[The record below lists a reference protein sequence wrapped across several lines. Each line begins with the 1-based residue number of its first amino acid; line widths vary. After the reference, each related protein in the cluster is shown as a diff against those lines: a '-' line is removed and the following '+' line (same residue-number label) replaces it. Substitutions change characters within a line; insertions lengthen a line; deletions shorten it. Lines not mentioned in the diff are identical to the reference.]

1 VAVTP
6 YPTLPS
12 AETDHVSLITSSDM
26 NAVINA
32 FKNGPQGHVSAPAT
46 LTASSATTTTAEIDS
61 GLTITT
67 PIIPTGRWLKITA
80 DFYAAS
86 SVNTDV
92 VDVYVQ
98 RDGTK
103 IQHAVVAAA
112 NDNRA
117 CIVTW
122 DNPTNAAHTYKV
134 SFKRNAG
141 TGNVFIYGSTPASA
155 LEPWLSVEDDGAA

>member
-1 VAVTP
+1 MAVTP

-12 AETDHVSLITSSDM
+12 TLTDYVSVDASADI

-32 FKNGPQGHVSAPAT
+32 LKNGPQGHVASPAT
-46 LTASSATTTTAEIDS
+46 LTTNSATTTTTEIDS

-67 PIIPTGRWLKITA
+67 PTTPTGRWLKITA
-80 DFYAAS
+80 DIYVAS

-103 IQHAVVAAA
+103 LQHAVGAAA
-112 NDNRA
+112 NDNRV

-141 TGNVFIYGSTPASA
+141 TGNVFVYGSSPATG